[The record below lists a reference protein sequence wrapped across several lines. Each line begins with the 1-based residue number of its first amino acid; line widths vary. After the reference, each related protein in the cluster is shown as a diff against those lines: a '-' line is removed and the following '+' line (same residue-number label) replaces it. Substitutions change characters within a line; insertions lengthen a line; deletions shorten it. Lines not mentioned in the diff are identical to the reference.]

1 MSKSGFKSGAK
12 YIMYGVIIVSLVI
25 GIPVG
30 CYQVKRA
37 WNYSMGYERQVTDT
51 VCKMVKP
58 ESLVNPDAC

>member
-1 MSKSGFKSGAK
+1 MTKSDVK
-12 YIMYGVIIVSLVI
+12 YIGYGVIVLVMLV

-37 WNYSMGYERQVTDT
+37 WNYNMGYERQVTDT

-58 ESLVNPDAC
+58 EFLVNPDDC